1 MGRRH
6 VRKGEGVIHPDEA
19 SVYSA
24 EKRAG
29 VYDDD
34 PCINCYDYP
43 CSCGDEDRLYERYK
57 ERVLYGMVEV
67 FG

>member
-1 MGRRH
+1 M
-6 VRKGEGVIHPDEA
+6 HPDEA

-43 CSCGDEDRLYERYK
+43 CTCGDEDRLYERYK
-57 ERVLYGMVEV
+57 ERHIYGT
-67 FG
+67 